1 MSGRVFEL
9 HLCNPDDSSKS
20 TLVGKLSPA
29 LLELEHLK
37 FLKLSLNDF
46 RGTPIP
52 SFLGSMSS
60 LTYLNLWGASFG
72 GLRQLYLGGNS
83 GLYVDNFSWISLLS
97 SLESFDGL
105 D

>member
-9 HLCNPDDSSKS
+9 HLGNPDDSGKS
-20 TLVGKLSPA
+20 TLVGKLSPT

-37 FLKLSLNDF
+37 FLNLSLNDF

-60 LTYLNLWGASFG
+60 LTYLNLWGASF
-72 GLRQLYLGGNS
+72 S
-83 GLYVDNFSWISLLS
+83 GLVPHQLGNLSQGISLAQ
-97 SLESFDGL
+97 
-105 D
+105 